1 MSYLGLTHLRIEHA
15 LDYLKNQHAITI
27 TKEDIVSY
35 CEEGY
40 CHARVRTYDQAGW
53 AEDSEDNQYGV
64 GHQQLLNPG
73 YIFSPSDSIVLELF
87 GETRT
92 GIDEPVQSNQE
103 WKLQIRKSDLRIFFL
118 RSDLD
123 DLAAHIKGIKGGVKP
138 SPPSRAELLI
148 IAGMLDII
156 LKETKKRTQD
166 RVADDLLTIYKS
178 ATGMGKR
185 TISGIFSEAKK
196 AKRGLGLPPP
206 IK

>member
-15 LDYLKNQHAITI
+15 LDYLKNQHAIAI

-53 AEDSEDNQYGV
+53 TEDSEDNQYGV

-73 YIFSPSDSIVLELF
+73 YIFSPSDSIVLELL
-87 GETRT
+87 GEIRT

-103 WKLQIRKSDLRIFFL
+103 WKLRIRKTDLRIFFL
-118 RSDLD
+118 QSDLD
-123 DLAAHIKGIKGGVKP
+123 DLAAHIKSSKGGAKP
-138 SPPSRAELLI
+138 SSPSRAELLI
-148 IAGMLDII
+148 IAGMLEII
-156 LKETKKRTQD
+156 LTDTKKRTQD
-166 RVADDLLTIYKS
+166 RVADDLQTIYTS
-178 ATGMGKR
+178 VTGMSKR

-196 AKRGLGLPPP
+196 AKNGLGVRPA
-206 IK
+206 I